1 MKWLSP
7 LTVDFT
13 VKIEGAM
20 RRQGKRRLEF
30 KGKQRDGTVSGR
42 VWKGEHRLGGGGRE
56 GIRWRGQKRGE
67 RRCALRG
74 DCADLTTWSVPHLPF

>member
-20 RRQGKRRLEF
+20 RRPGERRLEF
-30 KGKQRDGTVSGR
+30 KGKQRDCSLGQGLEGR
-42 VWKGEHRLGGGGRE
+42 TQAGRRGRE

-74 DCADLTTWSVPHLPF
+74 DCADLTAWPHFPF